1 MIRSARTI
9 RYSLLAIRCFH
20 RIAQTLATMPI
31 DRRSAALISITQ
43 SGLDTQVPDKVRIGA
58 ELRHQLERAPVV
70 LKHEAEISGAEA
82 PRIAEKVLENR
93 LQLAG

>member
-1 MIRSARTI
+1 MIRSARAI

-43 SGLDTQVPDKVRIGA
+43 LGLDT
-58 ELRHQLERAPVV
+58 
-70 LKHEAEISGAEA
+70 S
-82 PRIAEKVLENR
+82 
-93 LQLAG
+93 